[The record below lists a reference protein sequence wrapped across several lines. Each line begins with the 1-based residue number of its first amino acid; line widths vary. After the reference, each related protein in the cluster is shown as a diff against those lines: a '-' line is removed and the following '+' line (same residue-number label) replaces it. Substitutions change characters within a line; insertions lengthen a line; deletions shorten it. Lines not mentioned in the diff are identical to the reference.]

1 MSSVVPPEQTLEPD
15 PWRYGWRYVRR
26 TRPDGTE
33 ELDQVPLTL
42 EDVLHP
48 QEGDQV
54 VENSR
59 HERHRR
65 HFQDVFERRLARQP
79 TRLNLSDCLI
89 DWDRADLR
97 GHCPDLIV
105 LERDEPWPW
114 ATWSTL
120 HARAEGARPQLI
132 IEIVSPST
140 RNNDVVIKVEHYHRA
155 GVPLYVI
162 LDEEEEDGPLR
173 LLGYQYAPEAY
184 VPFEPDEQG
193 RLFLEPLGL
202 YLTVQGDR
210 VAIFD
215 AATGQEQGNY
225 VAVCEAL
232 EAEVKARDAA
242 ELARDAA
249 ELARDAAELAR
260 DAAAKAQA
268 AAEARQREE
277 ARARQSAE
285 ERERR
290 ETEAR
295 QAAEQARQEAER
307 RAGEQAEARQAAER
321 ARTELERRAREEAQA
336 RQAVESR
343 LKELEAELQ
352 RLRGPAQ

>member
-1 MSSVVPPEQTLEPD
+1 MSSVVPPEQSLEPD
-15 PWRYGWRYVRR
+15 PFRYGWRYVRR
-26 TRPDGTE
+26 TQPDGTE
-33 ELDQVPLTL
+33 EMDMVPLTL
-42 EDVLHP
+42 QDVLHP
-48 QEGDQV
+48 QEGDQI

-65 HFQDVFERRLARQP
+65 HFQNVIERRLSRQP
-79 TRLNLSDCLI
+79 TRLSLSDCLI
-89 DWDRADLR
+89 DWGREDLR
-97 GHCPDLIV
+97 PHCPDLIV

-114 ATWSTL
+114 ASWSAL
-120 HARAEGARPQLI
+120 HVRAEGARPLLI
-132 IEIVSPST
+132 VEIVSPST
-140 RNNDVVIKVEHYHRA
+140 RDNDVVIKVEHYHRA

-162 LDEEEEDGPLR
+162 LDEEEEEGPLR
-173 LLGYQYAPEAY
+173 LLGYRYAPQAY
-184 VPFEPDEQG
+184 IPFGPDEQG
-193 RLFLEPLGL
+193 RLPLELLGL
-202 YLTVQGDR
+202 YLTVLGDR

-232 EAEVKARDAA
+232 EAEVKARQAA

-268 AAEARQREE
+268 AAEERQRDE
-277 ARARQSAE
+277 AQARQSAE
-285 ERERR
+285 ERERS
-290 ETEAR
+290 ETQARQAAEQAR

-307 RAGEQAEARQAAER
+307 RERQQAEARVGAEQ
-321 ARTELERRAREEAQA
+321 RAREEAQA
-336 RQAVESR
+336 RQAIESR